1 MMSFICFSF
10 KFLEVLILISFENT
24 WGSLSCKVL
33 IVFRNLDLLR
43 LLLKWMRNYSICH
56 LTMLKRGIDF
66 VLGIKDFASLKEF
79 LRFSS
84 GKWMMSLCF
93 FFKTF
98 IIFILF
104 ENAWGS
110 LFCKFQWYSGTSIYL
125 DYCLIQLQFWFS

>member
-56 LTMLKRGIDF
+56 LTMLKRGSDF
-66 VLGIKDFASLKEF
+66 VLVIKDFASFKEF

-110 LFCKFQWYSGTSIYL
+110 LSCKVSVVFRKLDSLRLLFNWASI
-125 DYCLIQLQFWFS
+125 LI